1 MQKGSERVLAG
12 LLGLNL
18 ALQVFD
24 GVATYAGLRAGI
36 AEGNPLLAA
45 SMQWLGITPALVIFK
60 CEACAALM
68 MIWLARHNRLAAPAL
83 LACALVYFA
92 WSVGPWTVA
101 LARLSTSI
109 SAS

>member
-18 ALQVFD
+18 VLQVFD
-24 GVATYAGLRAGI
+24 GLATYAGLQAGI

-45 SMQWLGITPALVIFK
+45 SMQRLGITPALVIFK

-68 MIWLARHNRLAAPAL
+68 MIWLARRNWLAVPAL
-83 LACALVYFA
+83 VTCALIYLA
-92 WSVGPWTVA
+92 WSVGPWTAA

>member
-24 GVATYAGLRAGI
+24 GLATYAGLHAGI
-36 AEGNPLLAA
+36 AEGNPLFAA
-45 SMQWLGITPALVIFK
+45 TMRWLGITPALVLFK

-68 MIWLARHNRLAAPAL
+68 MIWLVRRNRLAVPAL
-83 LACALVYFA
+83 LACALIYFA

-101 LARLSTSI
+101 LARLSTPV

>member
-1 MQKGSERVLAG
+1 MQKGSEWVLPG
-12 LLGLNL
+12 LLGLNV

-36 AEGNPLLAA
+36 PEGNPFLAA
-45 SMQWLGITPALVIFK
+45 AMHWLGITPALLLFK

-68 MIWLARHNRLAAPAL
+68 MIWLIRRNRLAVPAL
-83 LACALVYFA
+83 VTCALTYFA
-92 WSVGPWTVA
+92 WSVGPWTIV
-101 LARLSTSI
+101 LARLSTSF